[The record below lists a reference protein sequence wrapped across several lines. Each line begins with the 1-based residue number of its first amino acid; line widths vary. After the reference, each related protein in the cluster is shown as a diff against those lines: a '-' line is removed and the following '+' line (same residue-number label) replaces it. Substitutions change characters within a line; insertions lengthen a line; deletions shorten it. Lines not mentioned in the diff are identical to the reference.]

1 MVYGGILAAFGGTAV
16 ALSLAEM
23 ASMSVCLNTLDYSC

>member
-16 ALSLAEM
+16 ALSLAVM
-23 ASMSVCLNTLDYSC
+23 ASMLICLNGGGL